1 MGPVQQLL
9 YHNAGF
15 SASLLALEAAGA
27 LDAYAPRYDPTVV
40 PRQPATAESATAA
53 PATTTPATAPA
64 RGPETLRSAQ
74 DYVAAYRHGTATPLG
89 VAERI
94 TALLDADARLATV
107 FISTVP
113 RDQLLS
119 AARASTGRYAAGTP
133 LPLDGVPLV
142 VKDELDVA
150 GLDTTLGLSA
160 AEAAR
165 RGVGEAARQT
175 SWCVQQLLDAGMLL
189 LGKTNMHELGLDTTG
204 HNPHWGTPPNPYAAG
219 FYPGGSSAGS
229 AAAVGAGLAP
239 IAVAADGGGSIRLP
253 AAYCGVF
260 GLKPSHGRLSAA
272 PSRSLAP
279 SVGVYGPIAATM
291 ADLELAYRLMAAP
304 DAACSFPAPPPQPSP
319 SPPGARRV
327 LGIYKPWFDD
337 CDAVVAQHT
346 AAAVAALTSRGGYVA
361 VDIALPHLAAARH
374 AHTLTILAEI
384 CGVFCRGDTHGL
396 TPGNRVLVAVGT
408 RAPARELLLAQ
419 QLRSLLMSHMAA
431 LFQLH
436 PGLVVVSP
444 TVPHAGVP
452 IAPGSAE
459 RGRAGVS
466 DANTSL
472 RSMQYAFLAN
482 LTGCPAIS
490 LPVGYCPRSGMP
502 IGLMGM
508 AEWGAEDALLQLGR
522 AWEGLWDCPEPPSQP
537 PSQPQPGPAGSP
549 SAAAAAV
556 TDVPVGGGRRRGT
569 GWVDV
574 LGV

>member
-1 MGPVQQLL
+1 M
-9 YHNAGF
+9 
-15 SASLLALEAAGA
+15 
-27 LDAYAPRYDPTVV
+27 
-40 PRQPATAESATAA
+40 
-53 PATTTPATAPA
+53 
-64 RGPETLRSAQ
+64 
-74 DYVAAYRHGTATPLG
+74 AAYRHGTSTPLA

-94 TALLDADARLATV
+94 AALVDADARLATV

-119 AARASTGRYAAGTP
+119 EARASTARYAAGTP

-150 GLDTTLGLSA
+150 GMPTTLGLST

-165 RGVGEAARQT
+165 RGVGSATRQHT
-175 SWCVQQLLDAGMLL
+175 AWCVQQLLDAGMLL

-239 IAVAADGGGSIRLP
+239 IAVGADGGGSIRLP

-279 SVGVYGPIAATM
+279 SVGVFGPIAATM
-291 ADLELAYRLMAAP
+291 ADLELAYRLMATP
-304 DAACSFPAPPPQPSP
+304 DAASSFPPPLPTPPPSP
-319 SPPGARRV
+319 ESGTRRV

-346 AAAVAALTSRGGYVA
+346 AAAVAALTRHGGYAA
-361 VDIALPHLAAARH
+361 VDITLPHLATARH
-374 AHTLTILAEI
+374 AHALTILAEI
-384 CGVFCRGDTHGL
+384 CGVFCRGDAHGL
-396 TPGNRVLVAVGT
+396 TPANRLLVAVGS
-408 RAPARELLLAQ
+408 RAPARDLLLAQ
-419 QLRSLLMSHMAA
+419 QLRSLLMSHLAA
-431 LFQLH
+431 LFQQH
-436 PGLVVVSP
+436 PGLVIVSP

-452 IAPGSAE
+452 IAAGTAE
-459 RGRAGVS
+459 RGRPGVS
-466 DANTSL
+466 DASASL
-472 RSMQYAFLAN
+472 RSMQYVFLAN

-490 LPVGYCPRSGMP
+490 LPVGYCPHSAMP
-502 IGLMGM
+502 VGLMGM
-508 AEWGAEDALLQLGR
+508 AEWGAEDALLLLGR
-522 AWEGLWDCPEPPSQP
+522 VWEALWDRPGPLPPPLQP
-537 PSQPQPGPAGSP
+537 PSQPEPARDASAAT
-549 SAAAAAV
+549 AAAAA
-556 TDVPVGGGRRRGT
+556 TDAPVGGGRRRGT

-574 LGV
+574 FVG